1 MHASAEAAYLEL
13 IIGLKHSRWI
23 FLAGA
28 LVALSACADLGL
40 GLGDGEPV
48 AADDALNP
56 LRLALAPSE
65 TVADADRAIES
76 RDYQRA
82 YDILRQH
89 LILDPTDEAAKI
101 SLARTYL
108 GRNEG
113 LNAQTIL
120 DSLSDETK
128 EIPRVQMLR
137 GLALLV
143 QGQRAEATVQLESA
157 LASDPSLWQS
167 ANGLGLIHDFDKRW
181 DEAEASY
188 KRALE
193 TKSDSA
199 VVHNNLGYSYLLQGR
214 VDEAATAFTTSLSYE
229 PNRIVVRSNL
239 RLALAAKGRYTDAI
253 AGTERSG
260 LPQVL
265 NNIGYV
271 AMLRGDYESADVF
284 LNRAID
290 ESPVFYDTAEQ
301 NLERLKTLVDK
312 PIGER
317 RLRSIGN

>member
-40 GLGDGEPV
+40 GLGDGELV
-48 AADDALNP
+48 AVEDALNP
-56 LRLALAPSE
+56 LRLALTPNE

-89 LILDPTDEAAKI
+89 LVLDPTNEAAKI

-214 VDEAATAFTTSLSYE
+214 VDEAATAFTTSLTYE
-229 PNRIVVRSNL
+229 PNRKVARSNL

-284 LNRAID
+284 LHRAIN

-301 NLERLKTLVDK
+301 NLERLQTLVDK